1 LVDSNHNRPAPRE
14 TWSVRL
20 FAAVASTGPA
30 AANRLAPGETWSVR
44 PFAAVASTGPAAAN
58 RLAPGET
65 LSALPFAVVASTGPA
80 AANRLAPGETS
91 SALPFAVVA
100 STGPPA
106 RAQAP
111 RHWAFLSAA
120 GGPGLPAA
128 PGTGSAILHVG
139 ADRARAVASLGSRL
153 VPALAA

>member
-1 LVDSNHNRPAPRE
+1 MVDSNHNRPAPRE
-14 TWSVRL
+14 TWSARP

-30 AANRLAPGETWSVR
+30 AANRLALGETLSAL
-44 PFAAVASTGPAAAN
+44 PFAVVASTGPAAAN

-80 AANRLAPGETS
+80 
-91 SALPFAVVA
+91 V
-100 STGPPA
+100 

-111 RHWAFLSAA
+111 RHWAFLSAG

-128 PGTGSAILHVG
+128 PGTGTVILPVG
-139 ADRARAVASLGSRL
+139 ADWARAAASLGSRL